1 MSNLDLATL
10 HLAVRYEKHVNDLVD
25 EIYKVHKNICELCER
40 EKLTEKDL
48 ELGYYKT
55 FASISKKFSN
65 KCDFFVKEGSLRKAS
80 EKTSFEKKLKNLK
93 IEKENLQVLDFLSF
107 RILDFAHVFGNERK
121 QQNFGNWAHRSFQL
135 FFRQKG
141 QIWIIKTMLD
151 LIPQINNNDPE
162 SVKKFIRKKIDK
174 DFLPY
179 PEEYKKYLAEE
190 YRKVKANADMQ
201 YKQKPLKLDDGKK
214 YTRTMG
220 FEIEHLIKVGKNEH
234 DLKLLNE
241 EEKLALAGQVYKNS
255 NMPEIKDVKV
265 ALHVDAPDVIKYGSL
280 TRDPSNARMKG
291 YVACEYSS
299 PIRTLNTLKEN
310 AKQVLNTIKDNDGAV
325 REDCG
330 IHVHVSIEDLKPSP
344 SDTKEVKEQK
354 LEALKRIFKNFIILQ
369 DKIDSVLPVHRR
381 DDNSPFSGQSFTSFV
396 KNDKKFMIGLINSC
410 NSYDEMKEVL
420 MVGGKYLALAPFNNT
435 IEFRSFPA
443 TLNVEVVQNW
453 FELVNNFVH
462 NSINGKEPEEC
473 LNIENIR
480 RIKELTNNTK
490 EVDGMQKKDKQDIC
504 FKCNSMVYSDFT
516 PIRSPVISRK
526 KMTAISRE
534 KVYGNVA
541 NYVERVNKCL
551 TKTKYLVVPN
561 LHECKFYKD
570 VLEKKSFRELLERER
585 MLKNNNQAVLGR

>member
-25 EIYKVHKNICELCER
+25 EIYKVHKNICELCKN

-55 FASISKKFSN
+55 FASINKKFAN
-65 KCDFFVKEGSLRKAS
+65 KCDFFIKEGSLRKAS
-80 EKTSFEKKLKNLK
+80 KKTSFEKKLKNLK
-93 IEKENLQVLDFLSF
+93 IEKENLKVLDFLSF

-151 LIPQINNNDPE
+151 LIPQINNNNPE
-162 SVKKFIRKKIDK
+162 SVKNFIRQKIDK

-179 PEEYKKYLAEE
+179 PEKY
-190 YRKVKANADMQ
+190 
-201 YKQKPLKLDDGKK
+201 KK

-220 FEIEHLIKVGKNEH
+220 FEIEHLIKVGKNE
-234 DLKLLNE
+234 DELRKLSE

-310 AKQVLNTIKDNDGAV
+310 AKQVLNTIKENYGAV

-330 IHVHVSIEDLKPSP
+330 IHVHVSIEDLKPSKN
-344 SDTKEVKEQK
+344 DTKEVKEQK
-354 LEALKRIFKNFIILQ
+354 LEAIKRIFKNFIILQ

-396 KNDKKFMIGLINSC
+396 KNDKRFMIGLINSC
-410 NSYDEMKEVL
+410 NSYDEIKEVL
-420 MVGGKYLALAPFNNT
+420 MVGGKYLSLAPFKNT

-480 RIKELTNNTK
+480 KIKELTHNTK

-516 PIRSPVISRK
+516 PIKSPVISRK